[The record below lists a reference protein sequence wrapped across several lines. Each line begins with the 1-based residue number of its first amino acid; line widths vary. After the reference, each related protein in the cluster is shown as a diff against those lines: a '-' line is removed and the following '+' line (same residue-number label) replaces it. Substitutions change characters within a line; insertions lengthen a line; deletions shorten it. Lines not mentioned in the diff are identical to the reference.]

1 MRKSSEEP
9 KFSQNELNKILPS
22 YILNEVEEDK
32 KSLNN
37 NEGNKINN
45 FLNEKVS

>member
-32 KSLNN
+32 NSQN

-45 FLNEKVS
+45 FFKEKVS

>member
-1 MRKSSEEP
+1 MRKSSGEP

-32 KSLNN
+32 KTQNN
-37 NEGNKINN
+37 KEGNIINN